1 MSYQSGERGHVS
13 KWNGDENKIAAWGN
27 DCREERWRGGWGG
40 GMQRL
45 RGRVGPTYPKP
56 GGTRSSDE
64 LCEEDLSIPSCM
76 FSFQCIW
83 SFHPTHCGWGRH
95 PEGRYVKEVKGPP
108 GPVQETKLSRY
119 FKQKG
124 IAYRELGTYIITRK
138 IGGVEVYGHR
148 LRSRCWDQDA
158 IAAITYIY
166 ETGEQTLEHWVCLST
181 TFPASRSR
189 HHLSSSF
196 VKYI

>member
-1 MSYQSGERGHVS
+1 M
-13 KWNGDENKIAAWGN
+13 
-27 DCREERWRGGWGG
+27 
-40 GMQRL
+40 
-45 RGRVGPTYPKP
+45 
-56 GGTRSSDE
+56 
-64 LCEEDLSIPSCM
+64 
-76 FSFQCIW
+76 
-83 SFHPTHCGWGRH
+83 
-95 PEGRYVKEVKGPP
+95 KGPP

-166 ETGEQTLEHWVCLST
+166 ETGEQTLEH
-181 TFPASRSR
+181 
-189 HHLSSSF
+189 
-196 VKYI
+196 